1 LRRSGAAQ
9 ASIVLSGASA
19 PRVTDS
25 RKSHVDETGIHCE
38 INAID
43 RKFCCGLLGILMKLF
58 GAVFFLSLISSASS
72 AETGL
77 AGSVRNAFV
86 ENAFKVC
93 LQKLQNSAND
103 ARFSKLAQY
112 CVCYSNHLADR
123 LSPEDDKALDELYVK
138 DKPQLAARLRPIL
151 DGLAEDCAHALTP

>member
-1 LRRSGAAQ
+1 
-9 ASIVLSGASA
+9 
-19 PRVTDS
+19 
-25 RKSHVDETGIHCE
+25 
-38 INAID
+38 
-43 RKFCCGLLGILMKLF
+43 MKLF
-58 GAVFFLSLISSASS
+58 GAVFFLALISSASS

-123 LSPEDDKALDELYVK
+123 LSPEDDK
-138 DKPQLAARLRPIL
+138 PQLAARLLPIL